1 MKDFSRTASSELPTH
16 FGPFRLVHYHSA
28 ELEGLAL
35 VRGNPTGDGVLCR
48 IHSECMTGEVFGSLR
63 CDCRAQLE
71 LAQERLSRAS
81 EGVIVYLRQEGRGIG
96 LGNKIRAYAL
106 QDQGRDTVQ
115 ANIELG
121 FEVDERNYELAAAIL
136 LDLGITG
143 VRLMTNNPEK
153 LKGLSDAGIKLDE
166 HVPHWAGAST
176 HSEAYLETKRHRMGH
191 ITQSPVPGATT
202 TEATVASPVGEAPQS
217 DSSQTDNSQADSA

>member
-16 FGPFRLVHYHSA
+16 FGPFRLVHYNSA
-28 ELEGLAL
+28 ELEGVAL
-35 VRGNPTGDGVLCR
+35 VRGNPSGAGVLCR

-71 LAQERLSRAS
+71 LAQDRLSKAA

-106 QDQGRDTVQ
+106 QDKGRDTIQ
-115 ANIELG
+115 ANLELG
-121 FEVDERNYELAAAIL
+121 FKADERSYELAAAIL
-136 LDLGITG
+136 EDLGITS

-153 LKGLSDAGIKLDE
+153 LKGLSEAGIPVDE
-166 HVPHWAGAST
+166 QVPHWAGASS
-176 HSEAYLETKRHRMGH
+176 HSEAYIETKQRRMGH
-191 ITQSPVPGATT
+191 ITESPSEDTNTT
-202 TEATVASPVGEAPQS
+202 SKEDKAS
-217 DSSQTDNSQADSA
+217 